1 MRRNAMCSLVLAAGV
16 FLVAS
21 SISAHHGVAHYDM
34 KKTIVLT
41 GTITAFDWGNPH
53 CLVHLDVMDD
63 TGNFRHWT
71 LEMSSTSAMSRRGWV
86 KATLKRG
93 DQVIVLLV
101 DEVPDQGFREKRSQG
116 PMCRLAT
123 VVYAVSLFSVC
134 HECRHRGEYLGGGDG
149 PNRSGGSRH
158 HGYSPKS

>member
-1 MRRNAMCSLVLAAGV
+1 MCSLVLAAGV

-53 CLVHLDVMDD
+53 CLVHLDVMED

-93 DQVIVLLV
+93 DQVIVETHPAQNGTPLGITSSPDFALKFV
-101 DEVPDQGFREKRSQG
+101 VNGREV
-116 PMCRLAT
+116 T
-123 VVYAVSLFSVC
+123 
-134 HECRHRGEYLGGGDG
+134 
-149 PNRSGGSRH
+149 SR
-158 HGYSPKS
+158 

>member
-1 MRRNAMCSLVLAAGV
+1 MRRNTMCFVVLATGV
-16 FLVAS
+16 FLIAS
-21 SISAHHGVAHYDM
+21 AISAHHGVAHYDM

-93 DQVIVLLV
+93 DQVIVETHPAQNGTPLGITSSPDFALKFV
-101 DEVPDQGFREKRSQG
+101 VNGREV
-116 PMCRLAT
+116 T
-123 VVYAVSLFSVC
+123 
-134 HECRHRGEYLGGGDG
+134 
-149 PNRSGGSRH
+149 SR
-158 HGYSPKS
+158 

>member
-1 MRRNAMCSLVLAAGV
+1 MCSLVLAAGV

-93 DQVIVLLV
+93 DQVIVETHPAQNGTPLGITSSPDFALKFV
-101 DEVPDQGFREKRSQG
+101 VNGREV
-116 PMCRLAT
+116 T
-123 VVYAVSLFSVC
+123 
-134 HECRHRGEYLGGGDG
+134 
-149 PNRSGGSRH
+149 SR
-158 HGYSPKS
+158 

>member
-1 MRRNAMCSLVLAAGV
+1 MRKNAMCSLVLAAGV

-93 DQVIVLLV
+93 DQVIVETHPAQNGTPLGITSSPDFALKFV
-101 DEVPDQGFREKRSQG
+101 VNGREV
-116 PMCRLAT
+116 T
-123 VVYAVSLFSVC
+123 
-134 HECRHRGEYLGGGDG
+134 
-149 PNRSGGSRH
+149 SR
-158 HGYSPKS
+158 

>member
-1 MRRNAMCSLVLAAGV
+1 MRRNAVCSLVLAAGV

-21 SISAHHGVAHYDM
+21 SISAHHGGAHYDM
-34 KKTIVLT
+34 KKTIALT

-53 CLVHLDVMDD
+53 CLVHLDVVDD

-93 DQVIVLLV
+93 DQVIVETHPAQNGTPLGITSSPDFALKFV
-101 DEVPDQGFREKRSQG
+101 VNGREV
-116 PMCRLAT
+116 T
-123 VVYAVSLFSVC
+123 
-134 HECRHRGEYLGGGDG
+134 
-149 PNRSGGSRH
+149 SR
-158 HGYSPKS
+158 